1 MASRKQEKERLREE
15 RVRQEAAAVAR
26 EQRARRL
33 KRGVG
38 VVVVAAVAGLG
49 AIFAVSAGGDGGGG
63 GQADATAGGGS
74 GKYPYAVGNPG
85 PGRPAPT
92 LRLPSTQG
100 GTFDLAKQRGKTTLL
115 YFQEGLMCQP
125 CWDQIKDLERDP
137 SQLEALGIDQM
148 VSITGNDLDD
158 LRTKASDE
166 GLKTP
171 VLADPGLQQSAVWEA
186 NKYGMMGDS
195 ANGHSFVVVGPDG
208 TIQHRADYG
217 GAPKYTMYV
226 PVSTLVADLR
236 EGLEERDAA

>member
-15 RVRQEAAAVAR
+15 RLRQETAATAR

-33 KRGVG
+33 KRGVAG
-38 VVVVAAVAGLG
+38 VVAAAVVGLG
-49 AIFAVSAGGDGGGG
+49 AIFAVSAGGGKGGGDAQATSGGGG
-63 GQADATAGGGS
+63 G
-74 GKYPYAVGNPG
+74 KYAFAVGNPG
-85 PGRPAPT
+85 PGKPAPE
-92 LRLPSTQG
+92 LRLPSTAG
-100 GTFDLAKQRGKTTLL
+100 GTFDLAAQRGKTTLL

-137 SQLEALGIDQM
+137 GQLKALGIDQM
-148 VSITGNDLDD
+148 VSITGNELED

-166 GLKTP
+166 ELATP
-171 VLADPGLQQSAVWEA
+171 VLADPGLQQSVVWEA

-226 PVSTLVADLR
+226 PVETLVADLR
-236 EGLEERDAA
+236 EGLGKRAPA